1 MKAKMF
7 SLKFPRKLEVWLS
20 LGGFH
25 ERGPNWKSDRRIYNS
40 HVILNDKGSL
50 KFSKLQYSV
59 TGDFQCTHVHVVISF
74 AGDIV
79 SVYRKAHLFDVELP
93 EKGVSLKESAFT
105 IPGPTLVSPVQTPI
119 GKV

>member
-1 MKAKMF
+1 MSEDLTGCLTNGSTTVMS
-7 SLKFPRKLEVWLS
+7 SLTIRVLS
-20 LGGFH
+20 TRGSHAHIKTCSNALQLNFH
-25 ERGPNWKSDRRIYNS
+25 LMIAAHTHTELA
-40 HVILNDKGSL
+40 VI
-50 KFSKLQYSV
+50 
-59 TGDFQCTHVHVVISF
+59 F

-79 SVYRKAHLFDVELP
+79 SVYRKSHLFDVELP